1 MPWQYKERNRN
12 RFDLVIP
19 MSSWRANNLGYC
31 SYSFH
36 PYIPSGK
43 YKSPWAP
50 RTQRIVMINSAKF
63 SASSKSNYGL
73 RRKASKNLY
82 QAGVGYSL
90 YGSNWKMPLKQEIIK
105 RAVALKNSLIAREG
119 ISWGELLSELS
130 YKYPEYR
137 GHVEV
142 KESVLEDAE
151 LSLVIEN
158 ESDWITEKLF
168 DSICCGAVPIFV
180 GPDLSDQFPLLE
192 NCVVR
197 VNASAKNILEK
208 VLTLTAQEL
217 EEKRLAIKHFLSLKG
232 DEGIEFWRP
241 ENLWKRAANIV
252 RDTLL
257 NNFNR

>member
-105 RAVALKNSLIAREG
+105 RSVALRNSLIARER
-119 ISWGELLSELS
+119 ISWGELLSEFN

-137 GHVEV
+137 GHVEA
-142 KESVLEDAE
+142 KESVLGDAE

-180 GPDLSDQFPLLE
+180 GPDLSYQFPLIESCLI
-192 NCVVR
+192 R
-197 VNASAKNILEK
+197 VNESVESIIER

-217 EEKRLAIKHFLSLKG
+217 EEKRQAIEYFLALNG
-232 DEGIEFWRP
+232 EEGIDFWNP
-241 ENLWKRAANIV
+241 ENLWKRVANIV
-252 RDTLL
+252 LNALL
-257 NNFNR
+257 NNVHR